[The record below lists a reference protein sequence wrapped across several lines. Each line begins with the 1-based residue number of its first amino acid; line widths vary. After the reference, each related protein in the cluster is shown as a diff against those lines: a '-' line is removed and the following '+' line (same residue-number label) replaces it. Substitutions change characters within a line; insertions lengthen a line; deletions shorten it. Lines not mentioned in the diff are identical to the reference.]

1 MNQILIKQDTEV
13 QIERLAAQRHVYSF
27 AKKLYFLQFLGSII
41 IPVILSGVALFVPA
55 VSPYAA
61 LYTVIFFIADSII
74 FEQQIKALRAK
85 AAKIQ
90 ELFDCEILQIIKSPF
105 KSPDDVLLE
114 EIHKYSDK
122 HQKKEEN
129 RKELLGWYAQSC
141 QEISS
146 LPIFVA
152 RLICQRENLSW
163 DAELR
168 KLFGQSLLILSVLLI
183 IVLILIGW
191 FGGFEFSR
199 VVLLFNGLL
208 PLFRF
213 SVKQYIDNKETNEKY
228 NKVLSIF
235 QKTWEKILNSQI
247 DEQELTIISR
257 QIQNEI
263 YDSRTK
269 NPLIPDFFYWLYK
282 KAQQKRSRVSVQ
294 RLIDEVKQSNSRL
307 LKP

>member
-27 AKKLYFLQFLGSII
+27 AKKIYFGQILGSVI
-41 IPVILSGVALFVPA
+41 IPIILSATAIFSPA
-55 VSPYAA
+55 ISPYAA
-61 LYTVIFFIADSII
+61 LYAVIFFIADSA
-74 FEQQIKALRAK
+74 FLEQQIKAFRTK

-90 ELFDCEILQIIKSPF
+90 EFFDCEVLQIIKSPF

-114 EIHKYSDK
+114 EVHKYSEK
-122 HQKKEEN
+122 HLKKAGNKE
-129 RKELLGWYAQSC
+129 ELLGWYAQNC
-141 QEISS
+141 QEISN
-146 LPIFVA
+146 LPISVA

-168 KLFGQSLLILSVLLI
+168 KLFRQSLLIIS
-183 IVLILIGW
+183 LILIIILISI
-191 FGGFEFSR
+191 GFWGDFQFSR
-199 VVLLFNGLL
+199 VVLLFSGLL

-213 SVKQYIDNKETNEKY
+213 SVKQYIDNKETDEKY

-269 NPLIPDFFYWLYK
+269 NPLILDFFYWIYK
-282 KAQQKRSRVSVQ
+282 KVQQRRSGVSVQ
-294 RLIDEVKQSNSRL
+294 RLIDEVKQSNSNL
-307 LKP
+307 LKQ